1 MASPGV
7 LLNWRKDRD
16 GQWFAYVMYA
26 TGGGN
31 VDVTVTTQWVPAAH
45 VRPASD

>member
-1 MASPGV
+1 MASSGV

-16 GQWFAYVMYA
+16 GQWFAHVMYA

-45 VRPASD
+45 VRPATD